1 MDLQRI
7 GENIKAM
14 LKARNISQA
23 ELHRRT
29 GIAQGTIKH
38 HIDTGKMDVQYL
50 AIYAETLGCSIADL
64 TDGATDFTVFTLK
77 DDLSEKYPWNVAYA
91 VLYGSAPWN
100 KPKKGSEEEQEAK
113 EKMYEVYLPGLME
126 SMKTLSEREQKV
138 LNLRFEHGLTYEQC
152 GYRFNVTRERIRQ
165 VEARALRKMRHP
177 SRSRMFLKASD
188 DLLDRAW
195 KEMEEASRIRLE
207 AIRIREGAFDDLI
220 REKKVEPVNTEIPI
234 DELELSVRSWNC
246 LRRAGVNYISDMD
259 GWTQERLMRV
269 RNLGRK
275 SMMEIIDRLRERGIE
290 VPVE

>member
-1 MDLQRI
+1 MELEKI
-7 GENIKAM
+7 GTNLNTIR
-14 LKARNISQA
+14 KARGLTIEKLAKAVNISYPA
-23 ELHRRT
+23 VSNHIKT
-29 GIAQGTIKH
+29 GRMSLETL
-38 HIDTGKMDVQYL
+38 VR
-50 AIYAETLGCSIADL
+50 YAEALGCKIGDL
-64 TDGATDFTVFTLK
+64 TDGVEDPEVFNLK

-91 VLYGSAPWN
+91 IMYCTPWD
-100 KPKKGSEEEQEAK
+100 KPKKGSEEEREAK
-113 EKMYEVYLPGLME
+113 EKLYEVYLPGLME
-126 SMKTLSEREQKV
+126 SMKTLSDREQKV
-138 LNLRFEHGLTYEQC
+138 LELRYLHGLNLEQC
-152 GYRFNVTRERIRQ
+152 GYRFGVTRERIRQ
-165 VEARALRKMRHP
+165 VEAKALRKMRHP